1 MNNSKNKINN
11 LIYPELSY
19 EISGLLFKLYN
30 ELGYGYQ
37 EKYYSRAFALLLKEN
52 KIKFKREICVP
63 IIFRDKIIGRYYI
76 DFVIDDKIALEFKIS
91 NEFRNQYTQQIL
103 SYLKSHSLKLGL
115 VVLFTSKGIEIKR
128 FAN

>member
-1 MNNSKNKINN
+1 MSQ
-11 LIYPELSY
+11 LVYPELSY
-19 EISGLLFKLYN
+19 KISGLLFDLYN

-52 KIKFKREICVP
+52 KLEFKREICVP
-63 IIFRDKIIGRYYI
+63 IIFKDKIIGRYYL
-76 DFVIDDKIALEFKIS
+76 DFVIDDKIALEFKVS

-103 SYLKSHSLKLGL
+103 AYLKSHKLKLGL

-128 FAN
+128 LVN